1 MATTVSPAYRQTYN
15 PAQIQQYYARIQLPP
30 SHRRISTQEIAN
42 PVEGLQFLTLLQK
55 HQLASVP
62 FENLE
67 LHYSSHHTITL
78 DPQHLFHKIVARNA
92 GRGGYCME
100 NSALFG
106 TVLRS
111 LGFDV
116 VSIGAK
122 VNEAV
127 QPVSAGKHGKGP
139 RYDGW

>member
-1 MATTVSPAYRQTYN
+1 MMATFNPAHRQTYT
-15 PAQIQQYYARIQLPP
+15 PSQIQKYYQRIRLPA
-30 SHRRISTQEIAN
+30 SLREVAVSEIADTS
-42 PVEGLQFLTLLQK
+42 EGLTFLTSLQK
-55 HQLASVP
+55 HQLACVP

-78 DPQHLFHKIVARNA
+78 DPQHLFHKIVERDA

-100 NSALFG
+100 NSCLFG
-106 TVLRS
+106 TILRS

-127 QPVSAGKHGKGP
+127 QPVSTKRGWKGP
-139 RYDGW
+139 KYDGW